1 MDAIDRVLA
10 LTLEVEQ
17 NGEFRPG
24 ETETLFE
31 KSDPDYLK
39 LTKGILVYT
48 IETMD
53 WMDDHR
59 EEFIILNVMLDA
71 AEILDF
77 HSWFMADKLRR
88 IELAVERDTALEA
101 DCTGLVGLIS
111 SSLNKS
117 LKAWTVLFENMPDS
131 QDDVLELALMLSFFR
146 EELERL
152 IFPLEMYIP
161 PQNDEG

>member
-1 MDAIDRVLA
+1 MANLR
-10 LTLEVEQ
+10 
-17 NGEFRPG
+17 RG
-24 ETETLFE
+24 ETDTLFE

-39 LTKGILVYT
+39 LTKGFLVYT

-59 EEFIILNVMLDA
+59 EEFIILDVMLDA

-77 HSWFMADKLRR
+77 HSWFMADKLHR

-101 DCTGLVGLIS
+101 DCTGLAGLIS